1 MWKTSGNVF
10 LRLQREWESFSY
22 FRNTV
27 LNDSNM
33 IRTHNHLVL
42 KRTLNHSAKPV
53 WLNGWVFVYKHCEF
67 KSRCC
72 HLNFRYG
79 TCFEQGVH
87 WHSGNY
93 KVWIH
98 SETQT
103 WHDNNIQTVLNQGG
117 ACPPPPPDT
126 FYNFCFHVT
135 KLSMISCSSSM
146 QHLRWSSLW
155 QKMVIVVNYCCYREL
170 CLKCERAPRYNW
182 NAYMN
187 LD

>member
-1 MWKTSGNVF
+1 MSVTWYKLHLVHLILNAKNVMWKTSGNVF

-27 LNDSNM
+27 LIDSNM

-42 KRTLNHSAKPV
+42 KRTLNHSANPV

-117 ACPPPPPDT
+117 ACPPPSWYLLQFLLSCHKT
-126 FYNFCFHVT
+126 FNDFLFKPYATSKMELLMT
-135 KLSMISCSSSM
+135 KNGNSC
-146 QHLRWSSLW
+146 
-155 QKMVIVVNYCCYREL
+155 
-170 CLKCERAPRYNW
+170 
-182 NAYMN
+182 
-187 LD
+187 

>member
-1 MWKTSGNVF
+1 MPVRWYKLNLVHLILNAKNVMWKTSGNVF
-10 LRLQREWESFSY
+10 SRLQGEWESFSH

-27 LNDSNM
+27 LIDSNM
-33 IRTHNHLVL
+33 IRIHNHLVL
-42 KRTLNHSAKPV
+42 KQTLNHSAKPV
-53 WLNGWVFVYKHCEF
+53 WLHGWVFVYKQCEF
-67 KSRCC
+67 KSHCC

-117 ACPPPPPDT
+117 AYPPPPP
-126 FYNFCFHVT
+126 
-135 KLSMISCSSSM
+135 
-146 QHLRWSSLW
+146 
-155 QKMVIVVNYCCYREL
+155 
-170 CLKCERAPRYNW
+170 PRYLLQFLLSCHKMELLMTKTGNS
-182 NAYMN
+182 Y
-187 LD
+187 